1 MTDKT
6 FPLVDPENLWLSCF
20 NCYQDLYSFEAV
32 PSGNATGRGAFYAC
46 CESCGMK
53 TFFDFTGESHAAH
66 ADKR

>member
-6 FPLVDPENLWLSCF
+6 FPLVDPKNLWLSCF

-46 CESCGMK
+46 CESCGIR
-53 TFFDFTGESHAAH
+53 TFFDFIKAENEHLQENA
-66 ADKR
+66 